1 MPERDVMSSQ
11 LLAGLTPIAT
21 GASRS
26 LHLRGVDKSFGGVR
40 ALQDCSFDVTARKI
54 TALIGPNGSGKTTA
68 FNCISGFYVPNSG
81 TIMLGN
87 RDISGWRPS
96 RIVHQRVTRTFQI
109 TRVFKRMSVLENMV
123 VPVRRTGLKAMFWD
137 GIQGH
142 ERERAER
149 LLEFVGLSRLI
160 GDQAGHLSFGQQK
173 LLELAASLM
182 AEPEIMLLDE
192 PSGGLNPIMIDRLVG
207 YIRELNG
214 LGVTFLIV
222 EHNMGFVM
230 RLADQVVVLHH
241 GSVIAQG
248 QPAAVRADPVVL
260 EAYLGN

>member
-1 MPERDVMSSQ
+1 MRGGV
-11 LLAGLTPIAT
+11 LAGLQVIAA
-21 GASRS
+21 GEGRS
-26 LHLRGVDKSFGGVR
+26 LKVTGMGKSFGGIR
-40 ALQDCSFDVTARKI
+40 ALDDCSFALAAGQI

-68 FNCISGFYVPNSG
+68 FNCISGFYAPDRGSVV
-81 TIMLGN
+81 LGE
-87 RDISGWRPS
+87 RDISGWSPS
-96 RIVHQRVTRTFQI
+96 RIVHQRLARTFQI

-142 ERERAER
+142 ERVRAER
-149 LLEFVGLSRLI
+149 LLEFVGLGRFI
-160 GDQAGHLSFGQQK
+160 DDEAGHLSFGQQK
-173 LLELAASLM
+173 LLELAAALM

-192 PSGGLNPIMIDRLVG
+192 PSGGLNPIMIDRLAG
-207 YIRELNG
+207 YIRELNQ

-230 RLADQVVVLHH
+230 RLADEVVVLHH
-241 GSVIAQG
+241 GSVISHG
-248 QPAAVRADPVVL
+248 GPAHVRADPAVL

>member
-1 MPERDVMSSQ
+1 MSSNQ
-11 LLAGLTPIAT
+11 LLEGLIPIAEGT
-21 GASRS
+21 SRS
-26 LHLRGVDKSFGGVR
+26 LHVRDVDKSFGGVR
-40 ALQDCSFDVTARKI
+40 ALQSCTFDVSARKI

-68 FNCISGFYVPNSG
+68 FNCISGFYVPDRG
-81 TIMLGN
+81 AVLLGD
-87 RDISGWRPS
+87 RKISGWSPS
-96 RIVHQRVTRTFQI
+96 RIVHQRVARTFQI

-142 ERERAER
+142 ERARAER
-149 LLEFVGLSRLI
+149 LLEFVGLSHFI
-160 GDQAGHLSFGQQK
+160 DDEAGHLSFGQQK
-173 LLELAASLM
+173 LLELAAALM

-192 PSGGLNPIMIDRLVG
+192 PSGGLNPIMIDRLAG
-207 YIRELNG
+207 YIRELNQ

-230 RLADQVVVLHH
+230 RLADEVVVLHH
-241 GSVIAQG
+241 GSVISHG
-248 QPAAVRADPVVL
+248 RPAEVRADPAVL

>member
-1 MPERDVMSSQ
+1 MSNQ
-11 LLAGLTPIAT
+11 LLEGVIPIAEGT
-21 GASRS
+21 SRS
-26 LHLRGVDKSFGGVR
+26 LHVLDVDKSFGGVR
-40 ALQDCSFDVTARKI
+40 ALQGCTFDVTARKI

-68 FNCISGFYVPNSG
+68 FNCISGFYVPDKGSV
-81 TIMLGN
+81 MLGDRN
-87 RDISGWRPS
+87 ISGWSPS
-96 RIVHQRVTRTFQI
+96 RIVHQRVARTFQI

-142 ERERAER
+142 ERARAER
-149 LLEFVGLSRLI
+149 LLEFVGLSSFI
-160 GDQAGHLSFGQQK
+160 DEEAGHLSFGQQK
-173 LLELAASLM
+173 LLELAAALM

-192 PSGGLNPIMIDRLVG
+192 PSGGLNPIMIDRLAG
-207 YIRELNG
+207 YIRELNH

-230 RLADQVVVLHH
+230 RLADGVVVLHH
-241 GSVIAQG
+241 GSVISSG
-248 QPAAVRADPVVL
+248 QPAHVRADPAVL

>member
-1 MPERDVMSSQ
+1 MANQ
-11 LLAGLTPIAT
+11 LLEGVTPIAEGT
-21 GASRS
+21 SRS
-26 LHLRGVDKSFGGVR
+26 LHVRGVDKSFGGVR
-40 ALQDCSFDVTARKI
+40 ALQECTFDVTARKI

-68 FNCISGFYVPNSG
+68 FNCISGFYVPDKGSV
-81 TIMLGN
+81 MLGDRN
-87 RDISGWRPS
+87 ISGWSPS

-137 GIQGH
+137 GIQGN
-142 ERERAER
+142 ERERAEK
-149 LLEFVGLSRLI
+149 LLEFVGLSRFI
-160 GDQAGHLSFGQQK
+160 DEDAGTLSFGQQK
-173 LLELAASLM
+173 LLELAAALM
-182 AEPEIMLLDE
+182 AEPQIMLLDE
-192 PSGGLNPIMIDRLVG
+192 PSGGLNPIMIDRLAG

-230 RLADQVVVLHH
+230 RLADDVVVLHH
-241 GSVIAQG
+241 GSVISHG
-248 QPAAVRADPVVL
+248 RPADVRADPAVL

>member
-1 MPERDVMSSQ
+1 
-11 LLAGLTPIAT
+11 
-21 GASRS
+21 
-26 LHLRGVDKSFGGVR
+26 
-40 ALQDCSFDVTARKI
+40 
-54 TALIGPNGSGKTTA
+54 
-68 FNCISGFYVPNSG
+68 
-81 TIMLGN
+81 MLGDRN
-87 RDISGWRPS
+87 ISGWSPS
-96 RIVHQRVTRTFQI
+96 RIVHQRVARTFQL

-137 GIQGH
+137 GIQGN
-142 ERERAER
+142 ERDRAEK
-149 LLEFVGLSRLI
+149 LLEFVGLSRFI
-160 GDQAGHLSFGQQK
+160 DDYAGTLSFGQQK

-192 PSGGLNPIMIDRLVG
+192 PSGGLNPLMIDRLTG

-230 RLADQVVVLHH
+230 RLADEVIVLHR
-241 GSVIAQG
+241 GSVISQG
-248 QPAAVRADPVVL
+248 RPAEVRADPAVL

>member
-1 MPERDVMSSQ
+1 M
-11 LLAGLTPIAT
+11 LAGLTPVAEGT
-21 GASRS
+21 GQT
-26 LHLRGVDKSFGGVR
+26 LHVRGVDKSFGGVR
-40 ALQDCSFDVTARKI
+40 ALQDCTFDVAARKI

-68 FNCISGFYVPNSG
+68 FNCISGFYVPNRG
-81 TIMLGN
+81 TILLGSK
-87 RDISGWRPS
+87 DISGWTPS
-96 RIVHQRVTRTFQI
+96 RIVHQRITRTFQI

-123 VPVRRTGLKAMFWD
+123 VPVRRSGLKAMFWD

-142 ERERAER
+142 ERERAGR
-149 LLEFVGLSRLI
+149 LLEFVGLSHFI
-160 GDQAGHLSFGQQK
+160 DEQAGHLSFGQQK

-192 PSGGLNPIMIDRLVG
+192 PSGGLNPLMIDRLAG

-230 RLADQVVVLHH
+230 RLADEVIVLHQ
-241 GSVIAQG
+241 GSVISQG
-248 QPAAVRADPVVL
+248 RPAEVRADPAVL